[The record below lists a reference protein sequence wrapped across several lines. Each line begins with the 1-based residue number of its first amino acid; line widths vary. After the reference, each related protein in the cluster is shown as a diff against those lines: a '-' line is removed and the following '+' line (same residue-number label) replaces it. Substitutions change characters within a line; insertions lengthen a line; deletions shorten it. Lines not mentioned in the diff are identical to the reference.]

1 MGTEGL
7 NDEHKLKYATAGLL
21 QRGYRTDDILEILG
35 GNWLR
40 VISEVVG

>member
-7 NDEHKLKYATAGLL
+7 NDQHKLKYATAGLL
-21 QRGYRTDDILEILG
+21 RRGYKADDITKILG

-40 VISEVVG
+40 VIGEVVG